1 MEHRVS
7 VIGVRGDCP
16 FDRIVDHVTSLGGEV
31 ILLNPLY
38 VYGREHVL
46 SAVEHAERAFRN
58 GTHRSKTFLTE
69 TIMYIAGERQAG
81 RALKR
86 MRPISDSEPR
96 VAVLF
101 DIDDPKLEDVGL
113 TRDDSVVE
121 GNPEKAKAMG
131 LDTHGMDVSY
141 EDLAL
146 ELVAVLDIEK
156 V

>member
-1 MEHRVS
+1 MEHRVT

-16 FDRIVDHVTSLGGEV
+16 FKRAVDHFTSLGGEV

-38 VYGREHVL
+38 VYGRNHVL

-69 TIMYIAGERQAG
+69 TIMYVAGERQAG
-81 RALKR
+81 RALKK
-86 MRPISDSEPR
+86 MRPVSDSEPR

-101 DIDDPKLEDVGL
+101 SIDDPQLEEIGL
-113 TRDDSVVE
+113 ERDDSVVD
-121 GNPEKAKAMG
+121 GTPEKAKAMG
-131 LDTHGMDVSY
+131 LDTHGLDVTFD
-141 EDLAL
+141 ELAL
-146 ELVAVLDIEK
+146 ELVAMLDVEK